1 MKTLTLTE
9 MEGYFP
15 HVMRDTLEGHK
26 MYRISS
32 QEGSVILMSEEDFES
47 LHETV
52 ELLSLPHF
60 KESVR
65 EAKEDIKSGRLYS
78 IEEVLGD
85 I

>member
-9 MEGYFP
+9 IEGYFP
-15 HVMRDTLEGHK
+15 HVIRDTLEGHK

-32 QEGSVILMSEEDFES
+32 KEGSVIVMSEEDFES

-52 ELLSLPHF
+52 ELLSLPRF

-65 EAKEDIKSGRLYS
+65 EAKEDIKAGRVYS
-78 IEEVLGD
+78 IEEIFGD